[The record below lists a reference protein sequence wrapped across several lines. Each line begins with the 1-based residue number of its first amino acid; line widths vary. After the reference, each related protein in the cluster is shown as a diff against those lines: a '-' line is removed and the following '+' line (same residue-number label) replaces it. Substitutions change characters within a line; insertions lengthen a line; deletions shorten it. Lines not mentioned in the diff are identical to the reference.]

1 MERCYN
7 DFGKMLFY
15 KYKGL
20 YFTKEYSM
28 SEQIQ
33 TEGLSLTNILKLFL
47 SKIKLLIIVLI
58 CGGIVGGAFGFI
70 RTNGVNY
77 YGTSLEFYINPESPE
92 DSVNSESTYGVY
104 GAYGK
109 HVMDNMIKLLSS
121 EIFAEKLILNGA
133 DVPEKDTWGATN
145 EENATLNALID
156 TAKPDVAAYKAAQ
169 AALQTANSEKT
180 AAELAFNKAYTELKN
195 EWTSL
200 FGDSFTQSKYD
211 DLDTTNPDYS
221 DLKTLYEECDRLD
234 GEVKAAEKSVASC
247 KEDLATKKAAYEST
261 VKPVLAAWRKTDAY
275 KASLQQYREAVSF
288 SYVGNDE
295 SVEDAADLARSFIYV
310 NINVLGDAN
319 KAFAEDLMTRIQVQV
334 PAYVSENMIVP
345 TGYSGTRCI
354 EITTTSGIVH
364 TNPSYTSSSVIKFGL
379 LGGAAAL
386 VIACVILVII
396 DSSDKRVRSYD
407 QISNSLKVP
416 LLGII
421 PSIDEEQID
430 AWHASMKNGN
440 KGAHL

>member
-1 MERCYN
+1 
-7 DFGKMLFY
+7 
-15 KYKGL
+15 
-20 YFTKEYSM
+20 M

-33 TEGLSLTNILKLFL
+33 TEGLSLTNIFKLFL

-121 EIFAEKLILNGA
+121 EIFSEKLILNGA
-133 DVPEKDTWGATN
+133 DLPAKDTWGGSD
-145 EENATLNALID
+145 EENATLNGLID
-156 TAKPDVAAYKAAQ
+156 AATPAVEAYNEAQ
-169 AALQTANSEKT
+169 TALQTANKAKT
-180 AAELAFNKAYTELKN
+180 DAELAFNKAYAELKE
-195 EWTSL
+195 EWQSI
-200 FGDSFTQSKYD
+200 FGTTFSQEKYEAIDKENTEYADLVELYDTCDALDSV
-211 DLDTTNPDYS
+211 
-221 DLKTLYEECDRLD
+221 
-234 GEVKAAEKSVASC
+234 VKSAEKTANTC
-247 KEDLATKKAAYEST
+247 KQDVATKKIAYENT
-261 VKPVLAAWRKTDAY
+261 VNPVLSAWRKTESY

-288 SYVGNDE
+288 SYVGDDE

-310 NINVLGDAN
+310 TISVLGDDN

-354 EITTTSGIVH
+354 EITTTSGIVL

-379 LGGAAAL
+379 LGGVAAL
-386 VIACVILVII
+386 VIACVILVIA
-396 DSSDKRVRSYD
+396 DSSDKRVRSYE
-407 QISNSLKVP
+407 QISRSLKVP

-440 KGAHL
+440 KGGQL